1 MKILTTIYC
10 ENILSVVHNVLK
22 VFFVC
27 FLSSWIKHMA
37 GGQLTERLHWTK
49 KKRAAEHLLHLLL
62 LRLKFLSG
70 VVSSRSFFD
79 SFLSLGCAFCF
90 TRLTELFCTA
100 PQARRGCR
108 KLTYLLPVRAD
119 CAQFNNHP
127 FHFLIFFFSP
137 FNNGRKECA
146 AFQTR
151 IKAVVNCRL
160 SSLLG
165 KQLDSTWLLKWC
177 VRVICLSSCDN
188 FMLGHNSESPHRSE
202 QWLQTGF
209 LRCSAGVHL
218 FLFFLLFFYLILIVR
233 FGPSNGVCVV
243 VVEGELSPC
252 RNMNGG
258 CGDLCLLTPQGRVNC
273 TCRGERVLLDDNRC
287 VCKSSANLQITVQ

>member
-22 VFFVC
+22 FFC
-27 FLSSWIKHMA
+27 FLYFILMNKAHGWRATNWEAALDLKEKSC
-37 GGQLTERLHWTK
+37 WTFATSVATK
-49 KKRAAEHLLHLLL
+49 AQVPLRS
-62 LRLKFLSG
+62 RLKQKLL
-70 VVSSRSFFD
+70 D

-90 TRLTELFCTA
+90 TRLTELFFTA

-127 FHFLIFFFSP
+127 FQFLIFFFSP
-137 FNNGRKECA
+137 FNKGRKECA

-209 LRCSAGVHL
+209 LWCSAGVHL
-218 FLFFLLFFYLILIVR
+218 FLFVFF
-233 FGPSNGVCVV
+233 F
-243 VVEGELSPC
+243 
-252 RNMNGG
+252 
-258 CGDLCLLTPQGRVNC
+258 
-273 TCRGERVLLDDNRC
+273 
-287 VCKSSANLQITVQ
+287 